1 MHVTY
6 EYTYAL
12 MHALV
17 CQSIATGKVVYL
29 DIMTIG
35 SIGIL
40 CDKSSRYRSI
50 GREYLI
56 DYYPI

>member
-6 EYTYAL
+6 EYTCAL

-17 CQSIATGKVVYL
+17 CQSIAAGKVVYL

-35 SIGIL
+35 CLWGYCVIKVLDTGL
-40 CDKSSRYRSI
+40 LA
-50 GREYLI
+50 ENT
-56 DYYPI
+56 